1 MEKIKMMRQNRAFNR
16 NIRERI
22 IRNNYNR
29 KLIQLFEYVLA
40 NAGIE
45 DDDVGLE
52 IPSEYLNQP
61 LDSIFD
67 DVLNQSAKENTLD
80 YINLSLNKKSVPTKN
95 FFV

>member
-1 MEKIKMMRQNRAFNR
+1 MMRQNRAINR

-22 IRNNYNR
+22 IKNNYNR
-29 KLIQLFEYVLA
+29 KLIKLFEYVLA